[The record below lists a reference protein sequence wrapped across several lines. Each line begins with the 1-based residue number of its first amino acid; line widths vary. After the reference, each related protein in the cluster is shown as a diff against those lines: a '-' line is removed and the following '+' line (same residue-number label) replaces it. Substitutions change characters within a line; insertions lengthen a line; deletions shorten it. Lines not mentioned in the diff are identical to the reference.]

1 MGHPKLNTTVQ
12 ILHEKCDPKL
22 ADDRA
27 LPYTAY
33 LVQYEVEGKLEHDI
47 VISTK
52 AVDIFD
58 HYYDKYKKDFKKFT
72 QSAGTIDPRRWMNAN
87 KSESPKRKTRKRKPP
102 QKPPEGQVEED

>member
-1 MGHPKLNTTVQ
+1 MGQPKLNTTVQ

-52 AVDIFD
+52 AVEIFD
-58 HYYDKYKKDFKKFT
+58 HYYDKYKQDFKKFT
-72 QSAGTIDPRRWMNAN
+72 QSAGTVDPRRWMNAN
-87 KSESPKRKTRKRKPP
+87 KQQATPPRKTRKRRRTK
-102 QKPPEGQVEED
+102 EEDGED

>member
-1 MGHPKLNTTVQ
+1 MGQQKLTTSTVQ

-52 AVDIFD
+52 AVEIFD
-58 HYYDKYKKDFKKFT
+58 HYYDKYKQDFKKFT
-72 QSAGTIDPRRWMNAN
+72 QSAGTVDPRRWMNAN
-87 KSESPKRKTRKRKPP
+87 KQQSTPPRKTRKRKRT
-102 QKPPEGQVEED
+102 KEEDGEN

>member
-1 MGHPKLNTTVQ
+1 MGQQKLTTNTVQ

-52 AVDIFD
+52 AVEIFD
-58 HYYDKYKKDFKKFT
+58 HYYDKYKQDFKKFT
-72 QSAGTIDPRRWMNAN
+72 QSAGTVDPRRWMNAN
-87 KSESPKRKTRKRKPP
+87 KQQATPPRKTRKRRRTK
-102 QKPPEGQVEED
+102 EEDGED

>member
-1 MGHPKLNTTVQ
+1 MGQQKLNSTVQ

-52 AVDIFD
+52 QVEIFD
-58 HYYDKYKKDFKKFT
+58 HYYDKYKQDFKKFT
-72 QSAGTIDPRRWMNAN
+72 QSAGTVDPRRWMNAQQQAT
-87 KSESPKRKTRKRKPP
+87 PPRKTRKRK
-102 QKPPEGQVEED
+102 KPPENEQ